1 MSVGILL
8 VGLLTGMFLTNTP
21 NITMPNFQ
29 PLAAVGGA
37 MWMLGNLMCPCI
49 IKLIGLGLGLAVW
62 DLSNMLMGWFTG
74 YFGWFGMP
82 KETNVAMPKLNLL
95 GLVLAS
101 VSLIFFSLAS
111 AYDVT
116 AQAEQAEHAE
126 SEPSHDVELDM
137 DPIDKQKQ
145 VNGGALRPPFS
156 SILGFCMAILAGLL
170 FGATFDLPMDLKDGD
185 FGKDP
190 TDIMDYVFSH
200 FFGIFLAG
208 VASLLI
214 YVAVKGKRSHV
225 SCKLILPSL
234 ASGVIWGI
242 AQVAWFQANINLGFA
257 VAFPIIGSLP
267 GLLGLLIG
275 LCFLG
280 EVRTRQSRLFAGVGM
295 LLRVPGVL
303 LIALSMY

>member
-1 MSVGILL
+1 MADLAVGYVCCLVAGLGFAVNYLPMKSFDVGDGIFFSAAMSVGILL

-21 NITMPNFQ
+21 GIRMPHFQ
-29 PLAAVGGA
+29 PLAAVGGV

-111 AYDVT
+111 AYDT
-116 AQAEQAEHAE
+116 AQAEQADAE
-126 SEPSHDVELDM
+126 SEPGDAESDM
-137 DPIDKQKQ
+137 DPEIDEQKQ
-145 VNGGALRPPFS
+145 VNGGALRSPFS
-156 SILGFCMAILAGLL
+156 SMLGFCMAILAGLL

-200 FFGIFLAG
+200 FCGIFVAG
-208 VASLLI
+208 MASLVI

-242 AQVAWFQANINLGFA
+242 AQVGLPHTVLIEVAGRIVQQKTCFQG
-257 VAFPIIGSLP
+257 
-267 GLLGLLIG
+267 
-275 LCFLG
+275 
-280 EVRTRQSRLFAGVGM
+280 
-295 LLRVPGVL
+295 
-303 LIALSMY
+303 